1 MPLKQVTISFMLSIL
16 LTLAYV
22 PDTMAQAP
30 SFDFHLNSFRCRF
43 AKDAMKSLE
52 ATDPSDVVHILN
64 QSISN
69 TESALENE
77 KLESNQIKILRTH
90 LSLIKALKKSAS
102 PRSELHQFFQNLC
115 IDSEVVVKNGAKAI
129 AHTSNTVNQGVT
141 FPFRFMF
148 RFFVGLFSG
157 KEKPE
162 RQLTWNE
169 ALGDRNTFAFSL
181 YFLYQG
187 LKVSLISNP
196 ILAPIYASPMID
208 TLTMRVCDHSNDL
221 TEDEKKFCDRYLKT
235 KRSFYDAAAIAQKWG
250 STLSS
255 KSKPLP
261 LEPWNKPVSENNL
274 CEFIEHDK
282 KLMNAETAGHAIR
295 RILPAYLNPGSLTKP
310 KPVLIETSSSFFE
323 KTEVS
328 TFAGLRNVVVSLAP
342 PPELISE
349 AKLIELK
356 IKRAEFKKSDRK
368 LGKLY
373 REKNVD
379 ACNKRKSDSGFSYAE
394 YKSIRQQLQTN
405 YIFEKFHEQQK
416 SIELMFKFETSRLN
430 LFRHTK
436 LKWELIPS
444 NTLNAVHQLLNDP
457 SVGNLI
463 LITHSVESRHKMID
477 SMGNQYPST
486 FFNHFSPNLMSISF
500 LTCHSSDILETYPL
514 QQTFTQSNSIHQ
526 KKVLNFIEA
535 NDLLE
540 SGTTAPLNG
549 FGDFLRRIDRSL
561 TETIQENMLA
571 QTFHSNSNVPIK
583 TRNTC
588 TIELPDVRVRKGTLS
603 LILNRNFIGDLN
615 PVETTGQF
623 KFDCSILKNDGEDNT
638 LLLQNSR
645 LIDESPI
652 EFENNILP
660 HRFFINGSILD
671 SSNSEWKNFNSNEHY
686 SSSKITF
693 RGNYYEIQTN

>member
-22 PDTMAQAP
+22 PDTLAQAP

-52 ATDPSDVVHILN
+52 ATAPSDVVHILN

-187 LKVSLISNP
+187 LKASLISNP

-235 KRSFYDAAAIAQKWG
+235 KRSFYDAAAIAQKWA

-310 KPVLIETSSSFFE
+310 KPVLIETSSSFLE

-356 IKRAEFKKSDRK
+356 IKRAEFKKLDQK

-379 ACNKRKSDSGFSYAE
+379 TCNKRKSDSGFSYAE
-394 YKSIRQQLQTN
+394 YNSIRQQLQTN

-444 NTLNAVHQLLNDP
+444 NTLNTVNQLLSDP
-457 SVGNLI
+457 SVGNII

-486 FFNHFSPNLMSISF
+486 FFSHLSPNLMSVNF
-500 LTCHSSDILETYPL
+500 LTCHSQDILKTYHLDQKFSET
-514 QQTFTQSNSIHQ
+514 SSIHQ
-526 KKVLNFIEA
+526 KKILNFVES

-540 SGTTAPLNG
+540 SGTTAPLSG

-561 TETIQENMLA
+561 NETLQENMLA
-571 QTFHSNSNVPIK
+571 QTFKKNNGNQAK
-583 TRNTC
+583 DATTC
-588 TIELPDVRVRKGTLS
+588 AIEFPNAIIQNGALS
-603 LILNRNFIGDLN
+603 VVLNRSFIGDLN
-615 PVETTGQF
+615 PIEKSAPF
-623 KFDCSILKNDGEDNT
+623 KFDCSLLKNSGEENV
-638 LLLQNSR
+638 LILQNAR
-645 LIDESPI
+645 LIDESAI
-652 EFENNILP
+652 ELK
-660 HRFFINGSILD
+660 NGLIPDHFKLNGTQID
-671 SSNSEWKNFNSNEHY
+671 ASNSDWKNFNTNGNY
-686 SSSKITF
+686 SGSKIIF
-693 RGNYYEIQTN
+693 RGDL